1 MPRKPPPLTEA
12 EFGLMKVLWQ
22 LGSGTV
28 AEVRARISDGGGGEP
43 AYTTVMTLLGRME
56 RKGAVRVDKTREPY
70 VYRPAFQKASAR
82 RERLR
87 EFIRS
92 VFDGRADELVLQL
105 VEDEALSE
113 EDLRRIEKK
122 LEGRDD

>member
-12 EFGLMKVLWQ
+12 EFAIMKSLWA
-22 LGSGTV
+22 LGSATV
-28 AEVRARISDGGGGEP
+28 AEVRSLTRSESSAEP

-56 RKGAVRVDKTREPY
+56 KTGAVKVDKSREPF

-92 VFDGRADELVLQL
+92 VFDGHADELVLQL

-122 LEGRDD
+122 LEGLP

>member
-1 MPRKPPPLTEA
+1 
-12 EFGLMKVLWQ
+12 MKALWT
-22 LGSGTV
+22 LGAGTV
-28 AEVRARISDGGGGEP
+28 AEVRARSRDESQAEP

-56 RKGAVRVDKTREPY
+56 KKGAVKVDKSREPY
-70 VYRPAFQKASAR
+70 VYRPAFPERSAR

-113 EDLRRIEKK
+113 EDLKKIEKK
-122 LEGRDD
+122 LEGK